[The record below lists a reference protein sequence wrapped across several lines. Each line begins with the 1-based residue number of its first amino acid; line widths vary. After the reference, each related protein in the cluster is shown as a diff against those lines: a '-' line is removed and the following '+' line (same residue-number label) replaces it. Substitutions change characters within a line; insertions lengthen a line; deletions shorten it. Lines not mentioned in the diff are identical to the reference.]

1 MLYRETQAVRDKMT
15 CMMTR
20 EEYRAALEKLDLAQ
34 EEVGRLLDVGPRTA
48 RRWASGEIEV
58 PGPVEM
64 HIRLWMERPEVLE
77 VVRRLAA
84 KRRGEEPSNRG

>member
-1 MLYRETQAVRDKMT
+1 MAAMMNRD
-15 CMMTR
+15 
-20 EEYRAALEKLDLAQ
+20 EYRAALATLDLRQ

-64 HIRLWMERPEVLE
+64 HVRLWLKRPEVLE
-77 VVRRLAA
+77 VVRRLAEA
-84 KRRGEEPSNRG
+84 RDLGARPVDRGAA